1 MQKKELIK
9 IIQEVVRLEIKKM
22 GPEIVRNA
30 LLESLQPNAP
40 AATPKIHRPNI
51 SNLVVEEAPVD
62 SKEDVAEQKPLKK
75 FSNNPVLNQILNET
89 QGGVPQEGAD
99 VGVSVQDLFANT
111 PKEVLSENAEVQGV
125 ANALTRDY
133 RSLLKAIDE
142 KSKKHRPL

>member
-51 SNLVVEEAPVD
+51 SNLVVEEAPVYL
-62 SKEDVAEQKPLKK
+62 KEDVVEQKPMKK
-75 FSNNPVLNQILNET
+75 FSNNPILNQILNET

-99 VGVSVQDLFANT
+99 TGVSVQDLVANT
-111 PKEVLSENAEVQGV
+111 PKEVLSENVAVQSV

-133 RSLLKAIDE
+133 RSLLKAVDE
-142 KSKKHRPL
+142 KAKKNRPL